1 MLVHSV
7 VSLDVRRRACC
18 EGARA
23 AGELLLPGVLKKKDE
38 KLRMTYLSYLCF
50 VKTEGIISGKSFAA
64 NIAFKGLDAT
74 VQFDVLLQVVVAE
87 FKALVTRSFDDLLT
101 G

>member
-1 MLVHSV
+1 MKKLI
-7 VSLDVRRRACC
+7 DVRF
-18 EGARA
+18 
-23 AGELLLPGVLKKKDE
+23 
-38 KLRMTYLSYLCF
+38 SYLGF
-50 VKTEGIISGKSFAA
+50 VKTESVISGKSFAT

-87 FKALVTRSFDDLLT
+87 FK